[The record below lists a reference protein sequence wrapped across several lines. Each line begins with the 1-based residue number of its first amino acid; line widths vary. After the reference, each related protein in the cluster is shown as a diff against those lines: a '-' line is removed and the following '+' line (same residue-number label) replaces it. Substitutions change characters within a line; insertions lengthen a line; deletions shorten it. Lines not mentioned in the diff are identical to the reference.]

1 MLLVHEGSRLV
12 TFIFTHSTSLAMKQP
27 WRPLRSFTKNCKGY
41 KTSSILHWAA
51 LQTTLFRQIN
61 TTWQHWSDQWRT
73 CVTSSLLLRS
83 FPTHRPRLSLS
94 MFPFIIV
101 KQSTISVQAKD
112 ILRRLELQPTR
123 CQSEY
128 QALTYD
134 KAKQLLFTI
143 THRQITRLNVHIRHP
158 FQLPSC
164 LTFNMLTHQSSA
176 TNNCCDGMSSYDFT
190 S

>member
-1 MLLVHEGSRLV
+1 MLFFFRSASREFSHFCDWGTIVSHVVGSRLV
-12 TFIFTHSTSLAMKQP
+12 TFILTHSTSLAMKKP
-27 WRPLRSFTKNCKGY
+27 WRPLRTFTKNCKGY

-112 ILRRLELQPTR
+112 ILKRLELQPTR

-128 QALTYD
+128 HALTYD

-143 THRQITRLNVHIRHP
+143 TT
-158 FQLPSC
+158 
-164 LTFNMLTHQSSA
+164 
-176 TNNCCDGMSSYDFT
+176 GK
-190 S
+190 

>member
-1 MLLVHEGSRLV
+1 MLFFFRSASLESSPIFVTEEQSCHMLLVHDS
-12 TFIFTHSTSLAMKQP
+12 SLLFSLTPLPSP
-27 WRPLRSFTKNCKGY
+27 WNNHGGRSAPSPKTAGY

-128 QALTYD
+128 HALTYD

-143 THRQITRLNVHIRHP
+143 TT
-158 FQLPSC
+158 
-164 LTFNMLTHQSSA
+164 
-176 TNNCCDGMSSYDFT
+176 GK
-190 S
+190 